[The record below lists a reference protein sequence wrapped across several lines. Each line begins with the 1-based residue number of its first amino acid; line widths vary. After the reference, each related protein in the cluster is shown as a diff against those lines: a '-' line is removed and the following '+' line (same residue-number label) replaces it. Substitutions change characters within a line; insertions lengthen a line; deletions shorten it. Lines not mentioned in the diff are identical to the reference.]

1 MSDVAAHY
9 AALLNAEVLPSEAF
23 CLTAVRGVTIEEA
36 LTRFDASLETR
47 PATLAEAGKAAMTA
61 YPDDLPV
68 ITASEVGGWV
78 FLAAD
83 NGWHGA
89 MPEVLTRLS
98 AGTVATTAY
107 WNVNLNNTL
116 ALAEDGRL
124 SEMDF
129 VLDDE
134 PPEEL
139 AGHVAGLDFE
149 GDDLCG
155 SALAFVERV
164 TGVRLDEDWARTP
177 WPTAVISSPLRFES
191 SGPTGWLQGNAPE
204 LLEGF
209 AGADEEVLREVAA
222 LAADRACAATGVE
235 DRQASVHGTHL
246 QALNLRWDRCGPV
259 PSGADPAA
267 ERLLVSRAHALAAV
281 RACEHGD
288 PFTAAAQALINACQ
302 ADREHWPELRELV
315 AR

>member
-1 MSDVAAHY
+1 MSDAAAHY

-36 LTRFDASLETR
+36 LARFDASLLTR
-47 PATLAEAGKAAMTA
+47 PATLAEAGKASVNA

-68 ITASEVGGWV
+68 VTASTVGGWV

-107 WNVNLNNTL
+107 WNVNLDNTL

-124 SEMDF
+124 TEMDF
-129 VLDDE
+129 VLGDE
-134 PPEEL
+134 PPREL
-139 AGHVAGLDFE
+139 AELVAGLDFE

-155 SALAFVERV
+155 AALAFVERV
-164 TGVRLDEDWARTP
+164 TGVRLDEDWARTR
-177 WPTAVISSPLRFES
+177 WPTSVISSPTQFETV
-191 SGPTGWLQGNAPE
+191 GPTGWLQVNAPE
-204 LLEGF
+204 LLEEF
-209 AGADEEVLREVAA
+209 PRAAEPVLREVAA

-235 DRQASVHGTHL
+235 DRQASVRGTHL
-246 QALNLRWDRCGPV
+246 QALNLRWDRCGPT
-259 PSGADPAA
+259 PSGADPAT
-267 ERLLVSRAHALAAV
+267 ERLLVTRAHALAAV
-281 RACEHGD
+281 RACDLDD

-302 ADREHWPELRELV
+302 ADREHWPELRKLA